1 MGVLGLLLLLPCAVP
16 SPPDLLNPV
25 SDIMV
30 AGNSLG
36 EVMVWTSDFTERY
49 NVALANYNS
58 SFQGTNQRA
67 PARGAGTATVGDRA
81 FLIGGGD
88 SGTPF
93 GTVAMWDM
101 SATSSDAFA
110 LLAPLPTPRSELGAA
125 AIGSVLYAVGGFG
138 GSWNELECADSA
150 AATLAWEKGAGLPTP
165 RYGLVAEAVGGTL
178 YTFGGNAWHDPNSV
192 HVEAFTPTVGG
203 SSCGDGMWA
212 TKASIPLGVSFPA
225 TTVVGTDI
233 YIMGGDLTSGTT
245 SSLQSGIVQIYH
257 TATDTW
263 SNGTAILAPAR
274 SHFSAVYISSTILAF
289 GGTTG
294 TGNFQHDLAKGEVIA
309 QN

>member
-1 MGVLGLLLLLPCAVP
+1 MILSLLTLISPAVP
-16 SPPDLLNPV
+16 TPPDLLNPV

-36 EVMVWTSDFTERY
+36 KVMVWSSDFTERY

-58 SFQGTNQRA
+58 SFQGSTQRA
-67 PARGAGTATVGDRA
+67 PARGAGTATVGDHA
-81 FLIGGGD
+81 YLIGGGD

-101 SATSSDAFA
+101 STTSSDSFA
-110 LLAPLPTPRSELGAA
+110 LLAPLPTPRSELGAS

-150 AATLAWEKGAGLPTP
+150 AATLAWEKGTGLPTP

-192 HVEAFTPTVGG
+192 HVEAFTPTAGG
-203 SSCGDGMWA
+203 SCGDGTWA
-212 TKASIPLGVSFPA
+212 TKAPIPLGVSFPA
-225 TTVVGTDI
+225 TAVVGTDI

-257 TATDTW
+257 TSTNTW
-263 SNGTAILAPAR
+263 SNGTTVLTPPR
-274 SHFSAVYISSTILAF
+274 SHFSAAYVSSTILAF

-294 TGNFQHDLAKGEVIA
+294 TGNFQHDLAKGEIIA
-309 QN
+309 LN